1 MHSHGFLR
9 ITAASH
15 ATTVADPLANRHAIE
30 QQLALAAESD
40 VILFPELALSG
51 YTCGELFLQPVLL
64 SECQK
69 QLYEL
74 CKTSR
79 EFRGL
84 IVVGLPW
91 RIDGRLY
98 NMAAAIQSGKL
109 LGLVPKQYLPTY
121 QEFYEARWF
130 CAGDDSLPC
139 EIQTEVFGAI
149 PCGIDLLLES
159 GEAVVGIEI
168 CEDLWMP
175 IPPSSSQALAGANV
189 LLNLSASN
197 ETIGKAH
204 YRRQLVSSQSG
215 RCCAAYA
222 YASSGPGESTTDLVF
237 GGHCLIAE
245 NGSILSESQRVGD
258 GLNPFHGSTMV
269 TMEVDLQRV
278 MHDRQTMGTFHVGRQ
293 HATPKNFRRIP
304 FAMGQESTA
313 MVRRWSGQPFV
324 PKEKGLLRERCH
336 EIFEIQCAALMKRIK
351 QLPANASL
359 HIGVSGGLDSTLALL
374 VAVRMCHSAGWSPS
388 RIHGL
393 TMPGFGTS
401 SKTLENALKLMRL
414 LGVSQSTIDIRP
426 ACMQIF
432 RDLNLRPFGVELGDK
447 SIDAF
452 QHELEQLPEE
462 RRKDLAFE
470 NIQARMRTSFLMN
483 RGFVLGTGD
492 LSEQALGWSTY
503 NGDHMSMY
511 NVNASIP
518 KTLVRFLVRYVAENE
533 FEGEIQSVLLDIA
546 ETPISPELLPLG
558 KDRTIQQS
566 TEQSVGPYE
575 LHDFFL
581 YHFIRTGASPRKLEF
596 LAGHAEFS
604 REYEPAEIHETLE
617 TFLRR
622 FFTNQFKR
630 SCVPDGPKVGSI
642 SLSPRGDW
650 RMPSDASVAPWLR

>member
-130 CAGDDSLPC
+130 CAGDDSLPR
-139 EIQTEVFGAI
+139 EIHTDVFGAI

-159 GEAVVGIEI
+159 GEAVIGIEI

-237 GGHCLIAE
+237 WRSLFDSGK
-245 NGSILSESQRVGD
+245 RVD
-258 GLNPFHGSTMV
+258 T
-269 TMEVDLQRV
+269 
-278 MHDRQTMGTFHVGRQ
+278 
-293 HATPKNFRRIP
+293 
-304 FAMGQESTA
+304 
-313 MVRRWSGQPFV
+313 
-324 PKEKGLLRERCH
+324 C
-336 EIFEIQCAALMKRIK
+336 
-351 QLPANASL
+351 
-359 HIGVSGGLDSTLALL
+359 
-374 VAVRMCHSAGWSPS
+374 
-388 RIHGL
+388 
-393 TMPGFGTS
+393 
-401 SKTLENALKLMRL
+401 
-414 LGVSQSTIDIRP
+414 
-426 ACMQIF
+426 
-432 RDLNLRPFGVELGDK
+432 
-447 SIDAF
+447 
-452 QHELEQLPEE
+452 
-462 RRKDLAFE
+462 
-470 NIQARMRTSFLMN
+470 
-483 RGFVLGTGD
+483 
-492 LSEQALGWSTY
+492 
-503 NGDHMSMY
+503 
-511 NVNASIP
+511 
-518 KTLVRFLVRYVAENE
+518 
-533 FEGEIQSVLLDIA
+533 
-546 ETPISPELLPLG
+546 
-558 KDRTIQQS
+558 
-566 TEQSVGPYE
+566 
-575 LHDFFL
+575 
-581 YHFIRTGASPRKLEF
+581 
-596 LAGHAEFS
+596 
-604 REYEPAEIHETLE
+604 
-617 TFLRR
+617 
-622 FFTNQFKR
+622 
-630 SCVPDGPKVGSI
+630 
-642 SLSPRGDW
+642 
-650 RMPSDASVAPWLR
+650 